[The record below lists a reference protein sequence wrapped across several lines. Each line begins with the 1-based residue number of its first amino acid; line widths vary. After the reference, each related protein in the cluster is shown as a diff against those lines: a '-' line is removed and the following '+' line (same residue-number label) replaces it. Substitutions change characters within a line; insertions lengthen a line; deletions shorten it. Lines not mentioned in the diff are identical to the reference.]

1 MCCRHE
7 SQHRHSLS
15 AKLFDLVGRAV
26 RQGLRQRLCGDPSGL
41 AEEEHLFSM
50 SAARRRATFRTLAAT
65 RPCHTKLVLLRELFL
80 PLLGNWTGVEQ
91 QAASPGGPATAARAM
106 IVFKLDVG
114 DQVVVQD
121 YRQVSADRAEF
132 SGHGVFMIDRADP
145 PATAPRTTI
154 LWWFFDSEGY
164 PPQPAHGAW
173 QNSELIMHRPMRR
186 GIAEHRFAVADE
198 QLSYLIRVNTDNAA
212 EPEELLRGTY
222 RRFSGH

>member
-15 AKLFDLVGRAV
+15 AKLFDLVG
-26 RQGLRQRLCGDPSGL
+26 PSGTAGPA
-41 AEEEHLFSM
+41 AEVMRRSVG
-50 SAARRRATFRTLAAT
+50 ARRGSTPLLDVRRSAGATFRTLAAT
-65 RPCHTKLVLLRELFL
+65 RPCHTKLVLLRDLFL

-145 PATAPRTTI
+145 PATAPRTPI

-173 QNSELIMHRPMRR
+173 SDGELIMHRPMRR
-186 GIAEHRFAVADE
+186 GIAEHRFAFADE
-198 QLSYLIRVNTDNAA
+198 QLSYLIRVNLDNAA
-212 EPEELLRGTY
+212 EPEELLRGMY